1 MIRWISGVLVG
12 ALVIVILLYCPR
24 EWVQFGI
31 VILAMMGLWEYFNL
45 TQKGVSL
52 FIKITGLIFC
62 GGVTFVL
69 IFLAETPDHFL
80 TLFAGLIILTFVLH
94 MKATEEWPQR
104 VTHMAFFYFGIM
116 YLSLLFSYWG
126 RVMTLEHWKFWV
138 FLMLAGTFLSDTGA
152 FIFGHW
158 VGKHKLAPS
167 LSPGKTIE
175 GVLGGWL
182 VATLAAFAVRSLFW
196 PDYSPTSL
204 LAIATLIAF
213 IGPLGDLSE
222 SMIKRGVNVKDSG
235 NLIPGHGGLL
245 DRVDALLFTGPVV
258 YYFAKY
264 FS

>member
-1 MIRWISGVLVG
+1 MMRWITGIFGGAGVIFVFLF
-12 ALVIVILLYCPR
+12 CPK

-31 VILAMMGLWEYFNL
+31 VILSMLGLWEYFNL

-52 FIKITGLIFC
+52 FIRVTGVLFCGAGSFTLIF
-62 GGVTFVL
+62 VA
-69 IFLAETPDHFL
+69 ITPDHFL

-94 MKATEEWPQR
+94 MRGTEDWPAR
-104 VTHMAFFYFGIM
+104 IKSMALFYFGIM

-126 RVMTLEHWKFWV
+126 WILNLENWKFWI
-138 FLMLAGTFLSDTGA
+138 FLLLGGTFLSDTGGYL
-152 FIFGHW
+152 FGRW
-158 VGKHKLAPS
+158 FGKHKLAPH

-175 GVLGGWL
+175 GVLGGWF
-182 VATLAAFAVRSLFW
+182 VALIAAFAVRNIFW
-196 PDYSPTSL
+196 PDYPSTPL
-204 LAIATLIAF
+204 LVIGTLIAF